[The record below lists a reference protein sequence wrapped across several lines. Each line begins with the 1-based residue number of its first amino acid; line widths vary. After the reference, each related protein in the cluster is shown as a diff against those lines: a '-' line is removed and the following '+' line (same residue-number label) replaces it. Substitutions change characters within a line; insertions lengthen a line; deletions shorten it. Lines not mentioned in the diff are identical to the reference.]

1 MEPFRILTEERHKYK
16 KDTLYVLA
24 FRDGEGYGI
33 DVTNSNCSFGKIHI
47 RDKDKAE
54 YLFSLLNVFISDHKD
69 YLEACT
75 YVSSILSYDTYEEVI
90 ITIHTY
96 RRKVEK
102 MEAYALIQMLGL
114 EKQDQRM
121 ALGTH
126 IIKIFRKGNDEK
138 LGEFISITDTGKY
151 LFHFF

>member
-33 DVTNSNCSFGKIHI
+33 DVTNSNCSFGKIKI
-47 RDKDKAE
+47 KDKDKAE
-54 YLFSLLNVFISDHKD
+54 YLFSLLNDFIADHKD

-75 YVSSILSYDTYEEVI
+75 YVSSILAYETYEEVV

-102 MEAYALIQMLGL
+102 MEAYVLIHMLGL
-114 EKQDQRM
+114 EKQDQKM

-126 IIKIFRKGNDEK
+126 IIKISRKGSDER
-138 LGEFISITDTGKY
+138 LGEFISIADTGKY
-151 LFHFF
+151 MFHFF

>member
-54 YLFSLLNVFISDHKD
+54 YLFLLLNDFIADHKD

-75 YVSSILSYDTYEEVI
+75 YVSSILSYNTYEEVI

-102 MEAYALIQMLGL
+102 MEAYALIQMLGFSKT
-114 EKQDQRM
+114 EKKSTI
-121 ALGTH
+121 GIS
-126 IIKIFRKGNDEK
+126 IIRIYKKGEEG
-138 LGEFISITDTGKY
+138 LFGEFISNKDTGKY

>member
-1 MEPFRILTEERHKYK
+1 MEPFRILTEERHRYK

-33 DVTNSNCSFGKIHI
+33 DVTNSNCSFGKIKI
-47 RDKDKAE
+47 KDKDKAE
-54 YLFSLLNVFISDHKD
+54 YLFSLLNVFIADHKD

-126 IIKIFRKGNDEK
+126 IIKIFIKGNDEK